1 MHIYIHTYNNN
12 NNNNNNDNNDNQ
24 NNTDNNDKTC
34 VYNVYIY
41 IYMIDGDIKI
51 VCVQVL
57 TKVSA
62 CTDVSGSITVSEP
75 NNV

>member
-1 MHIYIHTYNNN
+1 MILMIIRTILIIMIKHVCIM
-12 NNNNNNDNNDNQ
+12 
-24 NNTDNNDKTC
+24 C
-34 VYNVYIY
+34 IY